1 MHLSTSGSECG
12 NQRDFLCPS
21 CLNFLIK
28 TDCWVYNY
36 FMSVI
41 DVTVYRK
48 CFRLLSRLQPC
59 QIYLHITSLPP
70 AVDDTNPNVLGT
82 FEFPAYAVF
91 IPFYRHQLERFIL
104 LYKTCTRFERGSFY
118 TYTWSRVYY
127 SYNPVLRIIIC
138 NSTRHSNSH
147 LLVLNVWLAVR

>member
-104 LYKTCTRFERGSFY
+104 LCKTCSRLLREALFTPIHGAGY
-118 TYTWSRVYY
+118 TIAIIL
-127 SYNPVLRIIIC
+127 SYA
-138 NSTRHSNSH
+138 
-147 LLVLNVWLAVR
+147 LLFVIQLVTLILIYWF